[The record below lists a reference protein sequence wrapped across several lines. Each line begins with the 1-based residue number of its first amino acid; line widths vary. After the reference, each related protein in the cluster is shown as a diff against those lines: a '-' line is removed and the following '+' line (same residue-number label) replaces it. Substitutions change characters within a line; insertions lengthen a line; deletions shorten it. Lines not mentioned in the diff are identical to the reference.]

1 MGFERKL
8 AKKALKL
15 TGDVGNAVTFLLESG
30 EAGLA
35 AVPDSEDEEQQ
46 KTEQDK
52 KDQHEKQAVEE
63 AETKAAEERKQERKA
78 KLISVSDFKEY
89 WKRVQE
95 KGLIVVTQWSAFS
108 SDEAKMVP
116 YRTQRKYAKL
126 FD

>member
-15 TGDVGNAVTFLLESG
+15 AGDVGNAVTFLLESG

-46 KTEQDK
+46 KSEQDK
-52 KDQHEKQAVEE
+52 KDQHDKQALEEEE
-63 AETKAAEERKQERKA
+63 AKAAEERKQERKA

-89 WKRVQE
+89 WQRAQE
-95 KGLIVVTQWSAFS
+95 QGLTVVTQWSTFS
-108 SDEAKMVP
+108 SEETKMVP